1 MKKVVFTIIMVLV
14 FAFGANAQ
22 VPTVP
27 SPFSFYGGG
36 AVSIPAS
43 PDGFDATYK
52 TGWHGMAGVGYKI
65 APKFQVIGKLEYH
78 NFGTDLDALAL
89 SGGNEK
95 YAMFGADTKFTP
107 NLPSIPFSP
116 FVFGGVGMAHIAFD
130 DFTSDTDPLS
140 ASVMNAAIP
149 DAQNKLYWNFG
160 AGFDVKAGKVWS
172 LFVQGRYVS
181 VATEGESTTFIPFTV
196 GLKFF

>member
-22 VPTVP
+22 VPSVP

-36 AVSIPAS
+36 AVSIPAG
-43 PDGFDATYK
+43 PDGFDALYK
-52 TGWHGMAGVGYKI
+52 TGWHGMAGVGYKF

-78 NFGTDLDALAL
+78 NFSADFQGLPM
-89 SGGNEK
+89 SGGNGK
-95 YAMFGADTKFTP
+95 YTMFGADARINP
-107 NLPSIPFSP
+107 NLPALPVAPF
-116 FVFGGVGMAHIAFD
+116 FFGGVGMAHVAFSE
-130 DFTSDTDPLS
+130 FTSDTDPLS
-140 ASVMNAAIP
+140 ASALNSILP
-149 DAQNKLYWNFG
+149 EAQNKMYWNFG